1 MNKKGLTNLFAKSR
15 FECIIHYSISYSTD
29 ILVTTGHLSNG
40 EPTASTEL
48 IMFDKG
54 NCKHKPK
61 IDSFPILS
69 DFATGSLVN
78 DSIIICGG
86 KSGLKILNECHSLR
100 SRSS

>member
-1 MNKKGLTNLFAKSR
+1 MNKKGLTNLFTISR
-15 FECIIHYSISYSTD
+15 FQCIHTLLYIYSTD

-100 SRSS
+100 SRLS